1 MQHSAFQRG
10 AKVGSFID
18 CGVFFCFWAGRFW
31 CSPWLEPEER
41 ADQARGRS
49 AADSL
54 YPSSLFFIKGTEK
67 QIATLELGP
76 IINLRTQLECASA
89 ELQHHFQ
96 ILSLLILLDPF
107 SFTTQVAGRVCQLFP
122 GGFRCAPY
130 CPISLARCTNCL
142 AVKVL
147 PTYCA
152 VHLPLVVE
160 VFQQVQK
167 L

>member
-10 AKVGSFID
+10 AKVGRFID
-18 CGVFFCFWAGRFW
+18 CGGIFLVFG
-31 CSPWLEPEER
+31 
-41 ADQARGRS
+41 Q
-49 AADSL
+49 ADSGAAL
-54 YPSSLFFIKGTEK
+54 DLSPKSVQIKLEEGRRLIPFILHHFSSSRAQKSRSERW
-67 QIATLELGP
+67 
-76 IINLRTQLECASA
+76 NLAQSLTSEHNWSV
-89 ELQHHFQ
+89 LQHHFQ
-96 ILSLLILLDPF
+96 ILSFLILFDPF

-122 GGFRCAPY
+122 SGFRCAPY

-147 PTYCA
+147 PTYQYCA
-152 VHLPLVVE
+152 VPLPLVVE